1 MERVKETEKILTNK
15 KFKSIMKK
23 TRLNLLKFKK
33 KGKFFSIKKD
43 CSTSLKLI
51 KQSFNLQMQN
61 ID

>member
-1 MERVKETEKILTNK
+1 MN
-15 KFKSIMKK
+15 K
-23 TRLNLLKFKK
+23 TRLNLLKFEK